1 MLIESIK
8 STPNRRG
15 NAGNTG
21 AGRRAHFSRQEFW
34 RTSGTLWR
42 SGLQYITDRLSGDL
56 HRSFLRGADCGSDQ
70 SPHWKLWNDTERC
83 GVEEAVYRGIGDA
96 RVFAGEFELAG
107 DAGGG
112 RIPGTLW
119 CAGDRGGRYACRGA
133 ASAGEWRDAWS

>member
-34 RTSGTLWR
+34 RTSGMLWR

-56 HRSFLRGADCGSDQ
+56 YRSFLRGSDR
-70 SPHWKLWNDTERC
+70 SFDKPPHRELWNDAERC
-83 GVEEAVYRGIGDA
+83 GVEEALHRRPGDA
-96 RVFAGEFELAG
+96 RVFTDELELAF

-112 RIPGTLW
+112 
-119 CAGDRGGRYACRGA
+119 
-133 ASAGEWRDAWS
+133 

>member
-34 RTSGTLWR
+34 RTSGMLWR
-42 SGLQYITDRLSGDL
+42 SGLQYIPDRLPGDL
-56 HRSFLRGADCGSDQ
+56 YRSFLRGPDCRSDK
-70 SPHWKLWNDTERC
+70 SSHWKLWNDAERC
-83 GVEEAVYRGIGDA
+83 GVEEALYRGACDA
-96 RVFAGEFELAG
+96 RVFDDEFELAF

-112 RIPGTLW
+112 
-119 CAGDRGGRYACRGA
+119 
-133 ASAGEWRDAWS
+133 